1 MIMEH
6 NLDKILQRQTINII
20 SLMLVTLFLYFKN
33 GIYKSKYLLN
43 EIENIKKK
51 LKNNREIMKHF
62 KVEYRSIK
70 SLEFFHY
77 FRSMHNK
84 EIIIDYSSHQLPEN
98 TTKICI
104 SVYEGLEEIMGVP
117 FNYESFDK
125 KEFSVCI
132 DKKAVEKWGLILAFE
147 LDNIL
152 IYQNLDFDLLPYKM
166 GKKFAEEIILNIIKK
181 KHYVN
186 PFEIINFVFAS
197 FVNGLLDGFFEKY
210 RKLDKKEI
218 EEISKNVY
226 IFKSGEEYLN
236 TLKRMLEF
244 IYNKKLQN
252 IIRNTMGLIEEN
264 RELFKEIENYGRIL
278 GYTLGE
284 YLDNNPKKIYEIYN
298 KYTEIIAAL

>member
-1 MIMEH
+1 MGH
-6 NLDKILQRQTINII
+6 NLDKILQGQTIDII

-51 LKNNREIMKHF
+51 VKNNSEIIKHF
-62 KVEYRSIK
+62 KVEYKSIK
-70 SLEFFHY
+70 SLEFLHY
-77 FRSMHNK
+77 FRSIHNK
-84 EIIIDYSSHQLPEN
+84 EIVIDYSSYQSYEN
-98 TTKICI
+98 TKEICI
-104 SVYEGLEEIMGVP
+104 PVYEELGEIMGVSSNYRS
-117 FNYESFDK
+117 FNK
-125 KEFSVCI
+125 KDFSICI
-132 DKKAVEKWGLILAFE
+132 DKKAIEKLGLILAFE

-152 IYQNLDFDLLPYKM
+152 IHQNLDFDLLPYRM
-166 GKKFAEEIILNIIKK
+166 GKKFAEEITLNIIKK
-181 KHYVN
+181 KYYVN

-197 FVNGLLDGFFEKY
+197 FVNGLLSGFFEKY
-210 RKLDKKEI
+210 KRLDKKEI

-252 IIRNTMGLIEEN
+252 IIQNTISLIEEN
-264 RELFKEIENYGRIL
+264 KELFKEIENYGRIL

-284 YLDNNPKKIYEIYN
+284 YLDKNPKKIYEIYN
-298 KYTEIIAAL
+298 KYTDIIVAL

>member
-1 MIMEH
+1 
-6 NLDKILQRQTINII
+6 
-20 SLMLVTLFLYFKN
+20 MLITLFLYFKN

-62 KVEYRSIK
+62 KVEYGSIK
-70 SLEFFHY
+70 NLEFFHY
-77 FRSMHNK
+77 FWSMHNK
-84 EIIIDYSSHQLPEN
+84 EIVIDYSSHQSPKN

-104 SVYEGLEEIMGVP
+104 SVYEELEEIKGIS

-125 KEFSVCI
+125 KEFSICV

-152 IYQNLDFDLLPYKM
+152 IYQNLDFDLLPYRM
-166 GKKFAEEIILNIIKK
+166 GKKFAEEIILNMIKK
-181 KHYVN
+181 KYYVN

-197 FVNGLLDGFFEKY
+197 FVNGLLDSFFEKY
-210 RKLDKKEI
+210 KKLDKKEI
-218 EEISKNVY
+218 DEISKNVY

-244 IYNKKLQN
+244 IYNKKLQT
-252 IIRNTMGLIEEN
+252 IIRNTINLIEEN
-264 RELFKEIENYGRIL
+264 KELFKEIENYGRIL
-278 GYTLGE
+278 GHTLGE

-298 KYTEIIAAL
+298 KYTEIIVAL